1 MPAVAPQL
9 KKAGRS
15 DGAHDDDL
23 SAGPGDASEA
33 ADRRQQVVTVQH
45 VEVRDGGQAIVAGRM
60 KGGGAGKTGGG
71 RGPLGPAKATPAPR
85 LHPLCRRVKDRGKLN
100 SPEPRV
106 KVRNV

>member
-60 KGGGAGKTGGG
+60 KGGG
-71 RGPLGPAKATPAPR
+71 PAKLEGAGAR
-85 LHPLCRRVKDRGKLN
+85 W
-100 SPEPRV
+100 
-106 KVRNV
+106 VRPKQHQPPGFIRSAAG